1 MATEPIT
8 LTRTEKNLWNAIVS
22 EALANL
28 KYNAYAQRAMQEGH
42 PEVAQIFQEVAG
54 AETIHGINHL
64 RVTGD
69 MASTVENLR
78 IIIEGEAQEAATIYP
93 MMIREALGEG
103 NQEAADSFTLAMER
117 ERHHLAAFIAALNG
131 LEAKLAAQNGDVRP
145 APAPMPVPAPE
156 IPVMPASIGAVSY
169 APVPDGSSEAAA
181 AAGRAFDRDTYN
193 TAAAEVDREIWRVAR
208 LGRLREVVFGAQDG
222 LLSTVA
228 LVTSLAVAFE
238 SQTTVVVAGLA
249 GALPGMISMATG
261 ALLGSRAERDVQR
274 AEIEREA
281 RELDANP
288 GEELAELVI
297 LFQREGR
304 TYHEARQMA
313 DEISQDRDLWL
324 KTLVEKELGITTEET
339 TNPVK
344 DALVMGIAFIT
355 GAAIPLVPHF
365 FLTGGTAIGVSVG
378 GTLAGLFGLGLLK
391 GRLVER
397 SPLLQGLEILGIGAL
412 SAAVGYALGE
422 LIPRL
427 FT

>member
-1 MATEPIT
+1 MAAEPIS

-54 AETIHGINHL
+54 AETVHGINHL
-64 RVTGD
+64 RVSGD
-69 MASTVENLR
+69 MASTAENLR
-78 IIIEGEAQEAATIYP
+78 VIIEGEAQEAATIYP
-93 MMIREALGEG
+93 MMIREALEDGH
-103 NQEAADSFTLAMER
+103 QEAADSFTLAMER
-117 ERHHLAAFIAALNG
+117 ERRHLQAFTESLSG
-131 LEAKLAAQNGDVRP
+131 LEAKLAARNGVASP
-145 APAPMPVPAPE
+145 APAPE

-169 APVPDGSSEAAA
+169 PPVPDGSTEAAA
-181 AAGRAFDRDTYN
+181 AAGRAFDRETYN

-208 LGRLREVVFGAQDG
+208 MGRLREVVFGAQDG

-281 RELDANP
+281 REIDANP
-288 GEELAELVI
+288 AEELAELVV
-297 LFQREGR
+297 LFQREGM
-304 TYHEARQMA
+304 TYYEARQLA

-324 KTLVEKELGITTEET
+324 KTLVEKELGISTEET
-339 TNPVK
+339 TSPAK
-344 DALVMGIAFIT
+344 DALVMGLAFIT
-355 GAAIPLVPHF
+355 GAAVPLVPHF
-365 FLTGGTAIGVSVG
+365 LLTGSTAIGVSVG
-378 GTLAGLFGLGLLK
+378 ATLAGLFSLGLLK

-397 SPLLQGLEILGIGAL
+397 SPLLQGLEILGIGTI
-412 SAAVGYALGE
+412 SAGIGYALGAF
-422 LIPRL
+422 IPRL